1 MRSTRDVIFRA
12 PDLAGVKAYY
22 GGTLGLPVVLDRP
35 NMLGFDAGE
44 FTLYFEP
51 GEPNGAVFE
60 FSVEDLRKA
69 KADLLAA
76 GCTIVEE
83 NPAIPRVYMR
93 DPFGLVF
100 NITEN

>member
-12 PDLAGVKAYY
+12 PDLAAVKAYY
-22 GGTLGLPVVLDRP
+22 AGTLGLPVVLDRP
-35 NMLGFDAGE
+35 GMLGFDAGE
-44 FTLYFEP
+44 FTVFFEP

-60 FSVEDLRKA
+60 FSVEDLPQA

-76 GCTIVEE
+76 GCVVIEE
-83 NPAIPRVYMR
+83 NPAIPRVYVR

-100 NITEN
+100 NITQD